1 MDELVRQ
8 ALARWPNVPAISGWL
23 RLSARGE
30 WLLTGDVPAG
40 VRINHPNMRR
50 FIDRN
55 YAVDGQGR
63 WFFQNGPQK
72 VYVSLEYTPWVF
84 GLHPLPEGRWCLLSH
99 TRVAT
104 LPTALWLDEGGQ
116 FLFETP
122 LGIGVMRDT
131 DMEMLTEFLTETA
144 EGQWALSAPWSVPAD
159 DLCATRDW
167 MRDMA
172 AAVPAAAALV
182 AQSVT
187 RSDVPLRFS
196 FNAQPSV

>member
-144 EGQWALSAPWSVPAD
+144 EGQWALSAPWSVPTD

-172 AAVPAAAALV
+172 AAVPAPAALV
-182 AQSVT
+182 ARPVM